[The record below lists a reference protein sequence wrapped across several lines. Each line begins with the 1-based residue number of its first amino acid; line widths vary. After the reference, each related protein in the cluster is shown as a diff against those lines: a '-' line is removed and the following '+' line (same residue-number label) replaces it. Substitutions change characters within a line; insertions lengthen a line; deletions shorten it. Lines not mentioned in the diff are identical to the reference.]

1 MATPTVEPDPGHAGA
16 GSVMSHRVDGQAGS
30 GVAVVGG
37 GVIGLSC
44 AWRAA
49 RAGFAVT
56 VYDPAPGSGASRVAG
71 GMLAPV
77 SESVPVEPEVFALGE
92 ASLQRWPDF
101 AAELAAEG
109 TDPRLRTGG
118 TLVVALDPGDRA
130 ELDRIAEQLSRTG
143 RPVEVL
149 SGREV
154 RRVEPALGPQVCRA
168 LSVAGDLSVDNR
180 ALLDALLVACRR
192 AGVAFQSRRCTE
204 LPSADVVVLAAGVH
218 SAALHPALARAIRP
232 VKGEILRLR
241 RRSSALAP
249 PARSVRAIVGGRAC
263 YLVPRDGGRLVLGA
277 TQREAGFD
285 TDVTAGG
292 IRELLTDGERVLPAI
307 AEYTVEEAAA
317 GLRPGSPDNLPVI
330 GELEPG
336 LLVATGHHRHGILLA
351 PLTAD
356 AILALLRGGVVPVV
370 AGPATPAR
378 LRPVSDDAGYGSYSH
393 SQGAASAP

>member
-1 MATPTVEPDPGHAGA
+1 M
-16 GSVMSHRVDGQAGS
+16 GSS
-30 GVAVVGG
+30 VAVVGG

-49 RAGFAVT
+49 CAGFAVT
-56 VYDPAPGSGASRVAG
+56 VFDPAPGSGASRVAG

-77 SESVPVEPEVFALGE
+77 TESVPVEPEVFALGE
-92 ASLQRWPDF
+92 ASLRRWPEF
-101 AAELAAEG
+101 AAELATAG

-130 ELDRIAEQLSRTG
+130 ELDRIAEQLSRMG
-143 RPVEVL
+143 RPVAVL

-154 RRVEPALGPQVCRA
+154 RRLEPALGPQVCRA
-168 LSVAGDLSVDNR
+168 VSVPGDLSVDNR

-192 AGVAFQSRRCTE
+192 AGVIFQRRHCTQ

-218 SAALHPALARAIRP
+218 SAALHPALARVIRP

-241 RRSSALAP
+241 CRPGMLAP
-249 PARSVRAIVGGRAC
+249 PSRSVRAIVGGRTC
-263 YLVPRDGGRLVLGA
+263 YLVPRDDGRLVLGA

-292 IRELLTDGERVLPAI
+292 VRELLTDGERVLPAL
-307 AEYTVEEAAA
+307 AEYTVDEAAA

-330 GELEPG
+330 GVLEPG
-336 LLVATGHHRHGILLA
+336 VLVATGHHRHGILLA

-356 AILALLRGGVVPVV
+356 VIVALLRDEPVPVV
-370 AGPATPAR
+370 AAPASPGR
-378 LRPVSDDAGYGSYSH
+378 LPQLVR
-393 SQGAASAP
+393 GAP